1 MVDGGS
7 LENCCT
13 AMYRGFESLFLR
25 FHFNS
30 TTMKRILLVI
40 ALAFVAAVSVNAQ
53 IKYKDLKTQYNY
65 KEYTAQDIDPYRP
78 GWAAALS
85 FFVPG
90 SSQLVMGEPVRGLLF
105 LGGNLVINNI
115 AEDSL
120 ENLVKLLVKDSEGNY
135 DFSDWNAAKKE
146 MLTLAISGA
155 ASLGLAI
162 WSSIDASRVAKV
174 KNQYYQNLHFAP
186 AISFTPMQGGNLQPT
201 AGIALSYNF

>member
-1 MVDGGS
+1 
-7 LENCCT
+7 
-13 AMYRGFESLFLR
+13 
-25 FHFNS
+25 
-30 TTMKRILLVI
+30 MKRILIII
-40 ALAFVAAVSVNAQ
+40 ALATIAAVSANAQ
-53 IKYKDLKTQYNY
+53 IKYKELKEVYNY
-65 KEYTAQDIDPYRP
+65 KDYTAQDIDPYRP
-78 GWAAALS
+78 GWASALS

-90 SSQLVMGEPVRGLLF
+90 SSQVVMGETVRGLLF

-162 WSSIDASRVAKV
+162 WSSIDAGRVAKV
-174 KNQYYQNLHFAP
+174 KNQYYQNLHLAP
-186 AISFTPMQGGNLQPT
+186 VISFTPIHGNNLQPT
-201 AGIALSYNF
+201 AGLSLSYKF